1 MNEEIVKKIAEELKI
16 KADQVEKTLNL
27 LSEGNTVPMIARYRK
42 DVTGGLDEEQI
53 LYIQKQFDYQNKL
66 KERKENVLRLIEQQG
81 KLTDEIRKSVE
92 EADKLSTVEDIYR
105 PYAQKKKTRA
115 ANAIKLGLQPL
126 ADWMLSLPTDGSLEE
141 EAAKYVKED
150 GAKDVQEAVQGA
162 KDIIAEAVSD
172 NPQQRWAFKEN
183 IEKTGV
189 LKTSLK
195 KDAKDENKVY
205 EMYYD
210 RSEKISTIADHRVM
224 AIDRAEKEKVITVS
238 FVFDEDYLKDEA
250 YKNLTHGQ
258 DTAVEK
264 ELREASD
271 DGCERL
277 LFPSIER
284 EIRSDLSER
293 AHTKSIEVFSKNLE
307 KLLLQAP
314 LKGRVVMGFDPGYVN
329 GCKLAVIDETGKML
343 AVDKIVPFG
352 KKHPDP
358 EGAKKKLLELI
369 NTYNVKIVAI
379 GNGTASRESEKL
391 IADLIQ
397 ENHLDLEYA
406 IVSEAGA
413 SVWSAQEA
421 ARKEFPDMA
430 IEERSAVSIGRRLLD
445 PLAELIKI
453 DPKSIG
459 VGQYQHDLPQKALSE
474 RLDEVVMKCVNRTG
488 ADVNTAS
495 EELLTHISGLNAGI
509 AREIINYRNEH
520 GRFTNREQL
529 KQVKKLGPKAFTQCA
544 GFLRIV
550 GGDEPLDE
558 TSIHPE
564 SYDDAR
570 ALMKACGIAKLG
582 EADAQ
587 FPEDKVAPL
596 HIGSYT
602 LKDIEDAI
610 RQPLR
615 DYRDQF
621 EGAQLRSD
629 ILNIEDL
636 SIGDKLSGTVRNVV
650 DFGAFVD
657 VGLHEDGLV
666 LPSRMSTARVTDP
679 NEIVSVGDIVDVWVA
694 EIDKERGRVALSMI
708 PLEALHEKEEKMKEA
723 REKRKQMPKHRKK
736 LTDLKVGEK
745 YTGVV
750 ENLTEYGA
758 FVNIGAKKSGLL
770 HVSRMAMEKVEDPS
784 TMVKPGDTIEVYVSD
799 IDAERNRLSLSLLPL
814 DQLEEKEKKLGTGR
828 RTHNSRRQ
836 EKKEPVTMEDAMAR
850 LMNRFG
856 K

>member
-1 MNEEIVKKIAEELKI
+1 MNEEIIQKIAEALKVDA
-16 KADQVEKTLNL
+16 KQVETTLNL

-66 KERKENVLRLIEQQG
+66 KDRKEDVLRLIEQQG

-115 ANAIKLGLQPL
+115 AAAIKLGLQPL
-126 ADWMLSLPTDGSLEE
+126 ADWMTSLPEEGSLAD
-141 EAAKYVKED
+141 EAAKYVNEEVAD
-150 GAKDVQEAVQGA
+150 AAAAIQGA
-162 KDIIAEAVSD
+162 RDIIAEQVSD
-172 NPQQRWAFKEN
+172 NPQQRWAFKDY

-189 LKTSLK
+189 IHTTLK
-195 KDAKDENKVY
+195 KDAKDENRVY

-210 RSEKISTIADHRVM
+210 RTEKVSSIADHRVM
-224 AIDRAEKEKVITVS
+224 AIDRAEKEKVINVA
-238 FVFDEDYLKDEA
+238 FEFDEEHLCAEA
-250 YKNLTHGQ
+250 LKNLIHEKKTV
-258 DTAVEK
+258 VEK
-264 ELREASD
+264 ELKEAAD
-271 DGCERL
+271 DGCTRL

-284 EIRSDLSER
+284 EIRADLSER
-293 AHTKSIEVFSKNLE
+293 AHTKSIEVFSNNLE

-314 LKGRVVMGFDPGYVN
+314 LKGRVVLGFDPGFVN

-343 AVDKIVPFG
+343 TVDKIVPFG
-352 KKHPDP
+352 KKHPDL
-358 EGAKKKLLELI
+358 EGSKKKLLELI
-369 NTYNVKIVAI
+369 RRYNVKIVAI

-391 IADLIQ
+391 IADLIR
-397 ENHLDLEYA
+397 ENNLDLEYA

-509 AREIINYRNEH
+509 AREIINYRNEN

-529 KQVKKLGPKAFTQCA
+529 KKVRKLGPKAFEQCA
-544 GFLRIV
+544 GFLRITD
-550 GGDEPLDE
+550 GDEPLDE

-564 SYDDAR
+564 SYDAAR
-570 ALMKACGIAKLG
+570 ALMKACGIEKLG
-582 EADAQ
+582 QEDAQ
-587 FPEDKVAPL
+587 FPEDKTKDL
-596 HIGSYT
+596 GIGAYT

-679 NEIVSVGDIVDVWVA
+679 YEAVSVGDIVDVWVA

-708 PLEALHEKEEKMKEA
+708 PLDALKNKEEKMKEA
-723 REKRKQMPKHRKK
+723 REHRKEAKKRLK
-736 LTDLKVGEK
+736 LSDLKVGEK
-745 YTGVV
+745 YQGVV

-758 FVNIGAKKSGLL
+758 FVNIGARKAGLL
-770 HVSRMAMEKVEDPS
+770 HVSRMKMEKVENPADV
-784 TMVKPGDTIEVYVSD
+784 VKVGDHIEVYVSNVD
-799 IDAERNRLSLSLLPL
+799 LENNRLSLSLLSPDEL
-814 DQLEEKEKKLGTGR
+814 AKKEGGR
-828 RTHNSRRQ
+828 RNSRRGR
-836 EKKEPVTMEDAMAR
+836 KEEPKEVTMEDAMAR

-856 K
+856 H